1 MLLCMRNLKGGRKF
15 RNLMGIVKSWVA
27 LTTNRCLFRSQSSIY
42 DEAFFAKVVNGQ
54 NRLTIFTKKVHRRCS
69 MDLNSLWWS
78 YFPILL
84 KVSDFLINTYT
95 GTLKPHQNFYNVS
108 KVFFVLKVNLLKGV
122 ILGSITTPKYFQNK
136 FKDPR
141 AKNENHAVY

>member
-1 MLLCMRNLKGGRKF
+1 MWPNSQFAAHLITFIEEILYVF
-15 RNLMGIVKSWVA
+15 ASS
-27 LTTNRCLFRSQSSIY
+27 CLFRTQSS
-42 DEAFFAKVVNGQ
+42 FQ
-54 NRLTIFTKKVHRRCS
+54 RLIIFTKKVHRRCS